1 MRQRHSTLRERAATY
16 RGRAS
21 NGYHWLAKNEA
32 AARSVVLVH
41 GITGNKADMAVL
53 GDEYAARG
61 LAVYAPDLPGHGAA
75 APIDADGFDDLAD
88 WLTGFLTAVDRAPDL
103 VVGNSFAAAICYR
116 HAARG
121 LLPGDA
127 RLVLACP
134 TPGIAPLP
142 RLAAWAGGLLPP
154 GPATAFY
161 HRPSSM
167 RARVAYLSRVDGG
180 VARRWMYESEWL
192 KVPFLDAGVMH
203 RMIRLLTTGN
213 PYAAATLPVGVRRR
227 TTLVLGT
234 ADNVVTRR
242 SIAALR
248 ASMPE
253 ARTVMIPAAGHILHF
268 EAPRHIAKATT

>member
-1 MRQRHSTLRERAATY
+1 MRQRHWTLRERAATY
-16 RGRAS
+16 RERAS

-32 AARSVVLVH
+32 AARAVVLVH

-53 GDEYAARG
+53 GDEYAVRG

-75 APIDADGFDDLAD
+75 APIAADGFDELAD
-88 WLTGFLTAVDRAPDL
+88 WLTGFLTVIGRIPDL

-121 LLPGDA
+121 LLPGDT

-134 TPGIAPLP
+134 TPGIASIP

-154 GPATAFY
+154 GPATAVY

-180 VARRWMYESEWL
+180 AARRWMYESEWL
-192 KVPFLDAGVMH
+192 KAPFLDAGVMH
-203 RMIRLLTTGN
+203 RMIRLLTTRN
-213 PYAAATLPVGVRRR
+213 PYTGTLPVDVRRR

-234 ADNVVTRR
+234 ADNVVTRS

-253 ARTVMIPAAGHILHF
+253 ARTVVIPAAGHILHF